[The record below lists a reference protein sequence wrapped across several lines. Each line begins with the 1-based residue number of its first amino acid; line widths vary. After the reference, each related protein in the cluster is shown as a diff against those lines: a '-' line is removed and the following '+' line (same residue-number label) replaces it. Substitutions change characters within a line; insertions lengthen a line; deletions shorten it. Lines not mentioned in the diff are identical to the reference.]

1 MNLIADDIK
10 KCLCRRNSRSVLKAS
25 LHWPTATASNVIF
38 IKSRRC
44 SQWKMTTM
52 LSHDDVIRG
61 VIRIYAAP
69 IPADDNDNRV
79 AFLH

>member
-1 MNLIADDIK
+1 
-10 KCLCRRNSRSVLKAS
+10 
-25 LHWPTATASNVIF
+25 
-38 IKSRRC
+38 
-44 SQWKMTTM
+44 MTTM